1 MAQATE
7 NSKAQTPTIFRN
19 SEVAIMASVVGIIMV
34 MVIPLP
40 SQLLDVLLAFNITIS
55 ILILFVAMYASQPL
69 DFSVFPTVLLFA
81 TLFRLSLNVAS
92 TRLILLHGNEG
103 PAAAGQVIKSFG
115 SFVVGGNFVVGL
127 IVFLILVIINFV
139 VITKGAGRVAEVAAR
154 FTLDAMPGKQM
165 SIDADLNAGLVN
177 DDEARSRRKKVEE
190 EADFYGAM
198 DGASKFVRGDAIAG
212 IIITMINIVGGL
224 IIGVLQ
230 NKMAIGDASRVYTLL
245 TVGDG
250 LVTQLPALIIS
261 TASGVIVTRAA
272 TGNKLGDEIIKQVMV
287 QPRAL
292 GIASG
297 VVIILGLVPGLPTLP
312 FVLLAALMGMIAYL
326 TQQSR
331 KTREKQEMM
340 EKDKED
346 ALPAPENVVPLLHPD
361 LLGLEVGYG
370 LIPLVDSEKGGDLL
384 GRIRAIRRQCAMEM
398 GVIVPPLHIKDNFQ
412 LKSHEYTIMI
422 KGMEVARGELM
433 SNHLLA
439 MDQGNVET
447 EMQGIKTEEPTFGLP
462 ALWINDKD
470 KEKAKLLGYTV
481 VDHSTVVATHI
492 SEIMKGH
499 AYELLG
505 RQEVQELLD
514 TLGEKYPKAVDE
526 LVPNLLTLGNV
537 QKVLQ
542 NLLKERI
549 SIRDLLTIVEAL
561 ADNAIVT
568 KDVDL
573 LTEAVRQSMSRT
585 ITRQYMESEGTLPAI
600 VIDQGLEE
608 TIQGA
613 LQKSEH
619 GAYLALDP
627 TIAQKILNSIKD
639 NIEKL
644 LIEGHQPVVLCS
656 PVVRP
661 YLKRLTERFLP
672 KLAVMSYAEIEPD
685 TEIRSVGEV
694 GLDETV
700 STPTS

>member
-1 MAQATE
+1 
-7 NSKAQTPTIFRN
+7 
-19 SEVAIMASVVGIIMV
+19 
-34 MVIPLP
+34 
-40 SQLLDVLLAFNITIS
+40 
-55 ILILFVAMYASQPL
+55 
-69 DFSVFPTVLLFA
+69 
-81 TLFRLSLNVAS
+81 
-92 TRLILLHGNEG
+92 
-103 PAAAGQVIKSFG
+103 
-115 SFVVGGNFVVGL
+115 
-127 IVFLILVIINFV
+127 
-139 VITKGAGRVAEVAAR
+139 
-154 FTLDAMPGKQM
+154 MPGKQM
-165 SIDADLNAGLVN
+165 SIDADLNAGLIN
-177 DDEARSRRKKVEE
+177 DDEARARRKKVEE

-297 VVIILGLVPGLPTLP
+297 IVIILGLVPGLPTLP

-331 KTREKQEMM
+331 KAREEQEVMM
-340 EKDKED
+340 KDKED
-346 ALPAPENVVPLLHPD
+346 ALPVPENVVPLLHPD

-398 GVIVPPLHIKDNFQ
+398 GIIVPPLHIKDNFQ

-447 EMQGIKTEEPTFGLP
+447 EMEGIKTKEPTFGLP

-561 ADNAIVT
+561 ADNAVVT
-568 KDVDL
+568 KDVDM
-573 LTEAVRQSMSRT
+573 LTEAVRQAMSRT
-585 ITRQYMESEGTLPAI
+585 ITRQYMEPGGTLPAI

-608 TIQGA
+608 IIQGS

-627 TIAQKILNSIKD
+627 AVAQKILNSIKD
-639 NIEKL
+639 TIEKL
-644 LIEGHQPVVLCS
+644 LIEGHQAVVLCS

-672 KLAVMSYAEIEPD
+672 KLAVMSYAEIEPE

-694 GLDETV
+694 KLDEAV